1 MNHRPAPLPF
11 GLAFVALVF
20 IITFIQIGALR
31 IAFYKLGLSNETAY
45 LLLFASLMGSM
56 FNIPLFTIKST
67 ATHATAIPDF
77 YRQFLHRAMPRFEG
91 KTLIA
96 INVGGA
102 LVPTSFC
109 LYLIVTQNNLDPFS
123 IILGVAIVTLI
134 CRLISRPMPGIGIGM
149 PIFIAPI
156 SAALV
161 ALLLAPEHSPAL
173 AYISGTLG
181 VLLGADLLRL
191 KDIRTLGTPVAS
203 IGGAGTFDGIFI
215 TGIVAVLLA

>member
-11 GLAFVALVF
+11 GLAFAALVF
-20 IITFIQIGALR
+20 IITFIQVGILR

-45 LLLFASLMGSM
+45 LLLFASLMGSLV
-56 FNIPLFTIKST
+56 NIPLFTIHSD
-67 ATHATAIPDF
+67 ATQAHPIPTF
-77 YRQFLHRAMPRFEG
+77 YRQLLHQAMPRFEG
-91 KTLIA
+91 RTLIA
-96 INVGGA
+96 VNVGGA
-102 LVPTSFC
+102 IIPTGFC
-109 LYLIVTQNNLDPFS
+109 LYLVFTQGVEPFS
-123 IILGVAIVTLI
+123 IILGTGIVTLI
-134 CRLISRPMPGIGIGM
+134 CRLVSRPLPGIGIGM

-161 ALLLAPEHSPAL
+161 ALLLSPEQSPVL

-181 VLLGADLLRL
+181 VLLGADLLRF
-191 KDIRTLGTPVAS
+191 KDIRALGTPVAS

>member
-11 GLAFVALVF
+11 GLAFAALVF
-20 IITFIQIGALR
+20 IITFIQIGVLR
-31 IAFYKLGLSNETAY
+31 IAFYKLGLSNEMAY
-45 LLLFASLMGSM
+45 LLLFTSLMGSM
-56 FNIPLFTIKST
+56 VNIPLFTIQST
-67 ATHATAIPDF
+67 ATHATPIPDF
-77 YRQFLHRAMPRFEG
+77 YRQFLHKAMPHFEG
-91 KTLIA
+91 RTLVA

-102 LVPTSFC
+102 VVPTGFC
-109 LYLIVTQNNLDPFS
+109 LYLIFTQGVDPFS
-123 IILGVAIVTLI
+123 IILGVAVVTLI
-134 CRLISRPMPGIGIGM
+134 CRFISRPLPGIGIGM

-156 SAALV
+156 SAAMV
-161 ALLLAPEHSPAL
+161 ALLLAPEHGPML

>member
-1 MNHRPAPLPF
+1 MSHKPAPLPF
-11 GLAFVALVF
+11 GMTFFALVF
-20 IITFIQIGALR
+20 IITFIQIGVLK
-31 IAFYKLGLSNETAY
+31 IAVHKLGLSNEAAY

-56 FNIPLFTIKST
+56 INIPLFTIHST
-67 ATHATAIPDF
+67 ATHAAPIPNV
-77 YRQFLHRAMPRFEG
+77 YRQFLHQAMPHFDGR
-91 KTLIA
+91 TLIA
-96 INVGGA
+96 INAGGA
-102 LVPTSFC
+102 IVPTIFC
-109 LYLIVTQNNLDPFS
+109 LYLIFSQDLEPFS
-123 IILGVAIVTLI
+123 IILGTVIVTLI
-134 CRLISRPMPGIGIGM
+134 CRFISRPLPGIGIGM

-156 SAALV
+156 SAAFV

-181 VLLGADLLRL
+181 VLLGADLLRF

>member
-1 MNHRPAPLPF
+1 MSHRPAPLPF
-11 GLAFVALVF
+11 GLAFAALVF
-20 IITFIQIGALR
+20 IVTFIQIGILR

-56 FNIPLFTIKST
+56 INIPLFTIKST
-67 ATHATAIPDF
+67 AEHAVPIPTF
-77 YRQFLHRAMPRFEG
+77 YRQFLHKAMPHFEG
-91 KTLIA
+91 RTLIA
-96 INVGGA
+96 VNVGGA
-102 LVPTSFC
+102 VVPTGFC
-109 LYLIVTQNNLDPFS
+109 LYLIFTQGVSAFS
-123 IILGVAIVTLI
+123 IILGVTIITVI
-134 CRLISRPMPGIGIGM
+134 CRFISRPLPGIGIGM

-156 SAALV
+156 SAAVV
-161 ALLLAPEHSPAL
+161 ALLLAPEHSPML
-173 AYISGTLG
+173 AYVSGTLG